1 MKQTNSHFISNLLD
15 IMVRLRDP
23 QTGCPWDVAQ
33 RFETIAPYTI
43 EEAYE
48 VADAIERNAVD
59 ELRHELGDLLFQ
71 VVFHARIAE
80 EAGFFDFDDVAA
92 AISDKLV
99 RRHPHVFAAQAV
111 PADQNADWE
120 AHKRAEREATG
131 SDGVLAGIPVGL
143 PALTRAAKLG
153 KRASGVG
160 FDWPDAAGARAKV
173 SEELSELDAARQAGE
188 PREIES
194 EVGDLLFA
202 LANLCRH
209 LRVDPEQA
217 LRGANRRFE
226 KRFVEVETQVADAG
240 RDWDEHTLSELDAYW
255 DVAKERTAK

>member
-1 MKQTNSHFISNLLD
+1 M
-15 IMVRLRDP
+15 MRRLRDP

-33 RFETIAPYTI
+33 RFDTIAPYTI

-48 VADAIERNAVD
+48 VADAIERNAVG

-80 EAGFFDFDDVAA
+80 EAGLFDFADVAA
-92 AISDKLV
+92 AISEKLV
-99 RRHPHVFAAQAV
+99 RRHPHVFDRQAV

-120 AHKRAEREATG
+120 ARKRAERRAAG
-131 SDGVLAGIPVGL
+131 SDGVLAGIPAGL

-160 FDWPDAAGARAKV
+160 FDWPNAAGARAKV
-173 SEELSELDAARQAGE
+173 TEELAELDAACDTGAQGN
-188 PREIES
+188 IEA

-202 LANLCRH
+202 VTNLCRH

-217 LRGANRRFE
+217 LRGASRRFE
-226 KRFVEVETQVADAG
+226 TRFAAVEAQVAEAE

-255 DVAKERTAK
+255 DIAKSRTSE